1 MFVTMSVVRLRKQK
15 AYILR
20 SINWVGILETTMK

>member
-1 MFVTMSVVRLRKQK
+1 VSVVLYNK

-20 SINWVGILETTMK
+20 SIAGTR